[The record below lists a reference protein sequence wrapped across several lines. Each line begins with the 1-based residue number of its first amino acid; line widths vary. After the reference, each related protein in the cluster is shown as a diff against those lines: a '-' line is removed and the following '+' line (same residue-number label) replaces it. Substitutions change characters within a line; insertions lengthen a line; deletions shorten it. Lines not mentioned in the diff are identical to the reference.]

1 MDSPGAKKLPC
12 RTAGGAK
19 QGRSAGLRANWESRV
34 SLMEEMEPSPLS
46 SMYLVFP
53 ALAKS
58 L

>member
-1 MDSPGAKKLPC
+1 
-12 RTAGGAK
+12 
-19 QGRSAGLRANWESRV
+19 
-34 SLMEEMEPSPLS
+34 LMEEMEPSPLS